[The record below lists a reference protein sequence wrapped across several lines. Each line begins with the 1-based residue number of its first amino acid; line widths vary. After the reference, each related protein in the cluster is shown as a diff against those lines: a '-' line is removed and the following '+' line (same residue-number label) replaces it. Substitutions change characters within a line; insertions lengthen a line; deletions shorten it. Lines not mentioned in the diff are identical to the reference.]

1 VIPLFASAAVLF
13 LLDQWSKSAARVHA
27 ADRGVPLGPFLTI
40 RCVTGLKRLYTPF
53 SVRAAMVLFW
63 ILALLSAIILRSSG
77 FWFHS
82 QTSVFGL
89 GLALGGAA
97 GNLSDILRFRYVVDF
112 VDLRWWPVFNFADV
126 GIIGGLLLAFWR

>member
-1 VIPLFASAAVLF
+1 VITLFASAAVLF
-13 LLDQWSKSAARVHA
+13 LVDQWSKSAAQVYA
-27 ADRGVPLGPFLTI
+27 PDRGISFGPLLRI
-40 RCVTGLKRLYTPF
+40 RCVAGLKRIYTPF
-53 SVRAAMVLFW
+53 GVRAAMVLLW

-82 QTSVFGL
+82 QTSAFGL
-89 GLALGGAA
+89 GLALGGSA